1 MTIIKFNIRPTD
13 HFRDQLKKTWIKLTI
28 LCLGIP
34 PFLLLFPCAV
44 VGVAAVAE
52 RHGMVVPLAMVH
64 AAVAPTPQDA
74 VGARVAKAGTA
85 QVGAALATHGQLQ
98 RVLTAQ
104 CQNGT
109 LSVHTAGEHTPFFAA
124 RVADIY
130 SGRWLR

>member
-1 MTIIKFNIRPTD
+1 
-13 HFRDQLKKTWIKLTI
+13 
-28 LCLGIP
+28 
-34 PFLLLFPCAV
+34 
-44 VGVAAVAE
+44 
-52 RHGMVVPLAMVH
+52 MVVPLAMVH

-109 LSVHTAGEHTPFFAA
+109 LSVHAAGEHTPFFAA

-130 SGRWLR
+130 SEKCKMLTARGEKVAAAGEEGEGGEEGLLSRSVGNGWL